1 MASFVK
7 SLITRDILEW
17 EAVLVAATSRPDVP
31 RFLGDP
37 HGEHQE
43 PSYYRSR
50 AKSDAVTRGAET
62 PVDLYPHLV

>member
-31 RFLGDP
+31 RFVETRTASIKAIYVPLD
-37 HGEHQE
+37 
-43 PSYYRSR
+43 R
-50 AKSDAVTRGAET
+50 ASDAVAYGAENSC
-62 PVDLYPHLV
+62 